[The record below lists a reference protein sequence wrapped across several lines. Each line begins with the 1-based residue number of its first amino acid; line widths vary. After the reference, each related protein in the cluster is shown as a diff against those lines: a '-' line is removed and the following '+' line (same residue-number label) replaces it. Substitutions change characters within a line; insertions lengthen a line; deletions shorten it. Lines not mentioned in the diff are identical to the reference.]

1 MIDHKMIENENH
13 SAHQMWKESYRIGV
27 DRIDAQHMELFRM
40 TDELLMAVTVN
51 AGAEV
56 YRKILGFLKEYVVYH
71 FRDEEAYQQS
81 IGYAGF
87 EAHQREHQQ
96 FTQTV
101 LAYEKK
107 LIASHF
113 ALSDVKDLAGTVVA
127 WLVYHVTD
135 ADQRIVS
142 GQTELRPQQKNWQDI
157 FVESAA
163 AVVKKVS
170 GLDNGRMCIHEV
182 SGRPVQGDVLLKVSI
197 SGDVSG
203 MVYFGVSKALALN
216 VLSQLTM
223 RRLNDVEEMVCSA
236 ICEFTEIACSRAI
249 RLLEMQGVHCRTGT
263 PVRLTSPAPEGLH
276 VMVVEIEAGTLD
288 VAAEEA

>member
-1 MIDHKMIENENH
+1 
-13 SAHQMWKESYRIGV
+13 
-27 DRIDAQHMELFRM
+27 M

-170 GLDNGRMCIHEV
+170 GLDNGRVCIHEV

-203 MVYFGVSKALALN
+203 MVYF
-216 VLSQLTM
+216 LSL
-223 RRLNDVEEMVCSA
+223 
-236 ICEFTEIACSRAI
+236 IHI
-249 RLLEMQGVHCRTGT
+249 
-263 PVRLTSPAPEGLH
+263 
-276 VMVVEIEAGTLD
+276 
-288 VAAEEA
+288 

>member
-1 MIDHKMIENENH
+1 M
-13 SAHQMWKESYRIGV
+13 MWKDSYRLGV
-27 DRIDAQHMELFRM
+27 ERIDEQHMELFRM
-40 TDELLMAVTVN
+40 TEDLVN
-51 AGAEV
+51 AVKDGASV
-56 YRKILGFLKEYVVYH
+56 QDYQKALGFLKDYVIYH

-142 GQTELRPQQKNWQDI
+142 GQTELRPQQKNWRDI

-170 GLDNGRMCIHEV
+170 GLDNGRVCIHEV

-203 MVYFGVSKALALN
+203 MVYFGVSKALAL
-216 VLSQLTM
+216 M
-223 RRLNDVEEMVCSA
+223 CSV
-236 ICEFTEIACSRAI
+236 S
-249 RLLEMQGVHCRTGT
+249 
-263 PVRLTSPAPEGLH
+263 
-276 VMVVEIEAGTLD
+276 
-288 VAAEEA
+288 